1 MINSSLCPRKRIGV
15 FYSVQTEL
23 LSTIKIKRVNLSSID
38 DEILTR
44 IAQAIR
50 RRREDMGL
58 TVRAL
63 AGRSG
68 VSASM
73 ISDVERAAKSPTIST
88 LAALSKAL
96 EMPLSTLVESREPTR
111 MRVLKASERQWLIE
125 PSTSAKRDRFAPTVA
140 GSEVE
145 FLRYVVPAHTLAG
158 PFPAHAP
165 GTIEHVYLAAG
176 AVRLTL
182 GNDVAN
188 LEAGDSCS
196 CYADLPHGFDN
207 REGDIPAELI
217 IVVEPPSVPTSDR
230 PRRRERGR

>member
-1 MINSSLCPRKRIGV
+1 M
-15 FYSVQTEL
+15 Y
-23 LSTIKIKRVNLSSID
+23 TIKIRKLSLSPID
-38 DEILTR
+38 DNVLTR

-63 AGRSG
+63 ASRSG

-73 ISDVERAAKSPTIST
+73 ISDVERALKSPTIST
-88 LAALSKAL
+88 LAALSNAL

-111 MRVLKASERQWLIE
+111 MRVVKASERQWLVE
-125 PSTSAKRDRFAPTVA
+125 PDTGAKRDRFVPTVA

-176 AVRLTL
+176 AVRITL
-182 GNDVAN
+182 GNDIAQ

-207 REGDIPAELI
+207 REGDIPAELM

-230 PRRRERGR
+230 PRRHKEGR